1 MKSNNSAFEIIN
13 GKFHLNVRW
22 LLIYIV
28 MLALVAFTALP
39 LIYLV
44 STAFKPFEELFMF
57 PPRFFVRRPTM
68 KNFAD
73 LVISLSG
80 TTVPF
85 TRYIFNSVFITVIN
99 VTLTILVSSMGA
111 YAISKHQIPGAGII
125 FAIVIAALT
134 FPGQVTQIP
143 TYMTVSSLG
152 LLNTYWALIIPHIAV
167 PYNFFLMKQF
177 IDQFPNELLES
188 ARMDGANEWK
198 TFWQIVMPAVKPA
211 WATLLVF
218 SFTSNWNDSSTALI
232 YTNKQAMKVLPLA
245 LQTIAGGAAASS
257 LARAGASA
265 AASFLMTAPT
275 IIIFV
280 TMQSQVMQTMA
291 YSGIKS

>member
-13 GKFHLNVRW
+13 GKFHVNVRW
-22 LLIYIV
+22 LLVYTL

-39 LIYLV
+39 LIYLI
-44 STAFKPFEELFMF
+44 STAFKPYEELFLF
-57 PPRFFVRRPTM
+57 PPRFFVRRPTF
-68 KNFAD
+68 KNFTD
-73 LVISLSG
+73 LVISMSG

-85 TRYIFNSVFITVIN
+85 TRYIFNSLFVTVIN

-111 YAISKHQIPGAGII
+111 YAISKHKIPGSGIV
-125 FAIVIAALT
+125 FAIVIGALT
-134 FPGQVTQIP
+134 FPPDVVRIP
-143 TYMTVSSLG
+143 TYMTVASLG
-152 LLNTYWALIIPHIAV
+152 VLNTYWALIITHIAV

-188 ARMDGANEWK
+188 ARMDGASELS
-198 TFWQIVMPAVKPA
+198 TFWKIVMPAVKPA

-218 SFTSNWNDSSTALI
+218 SFTANWNDSTSAMI

-265 AASFLMTAPT
+265 AASFIMTAPT
-275 IIIFV
+275 VIIFV
-280 TMQSQVMQTMA
+280 TMQAQVMQTMA

>member
-1 MKSNNSAFEIIN
+1 MKDSNSAFEIIN
-13 GKFHLNVRW
+13 GKFKINFRW
-22 LLIYIV
+22 LFVYLI

-44 STAFKPFEELFMF
+44 STAFKPYEELFLF
-57 PPRFFVRRPTM
+57 PPRFFVRRPTF
-68 KNFAD
+68 KNFGD

-85 TRYIFNSVFITVIN
+85 TRYIFNSLFVTVVN
-99 VTLTILVSSMGA
+99 VTLTIVVSSMGA
-111 YAISKHQIPGAGII
+111 YAISKHKIPGSGVV
-125 FAIVIAALT
+125 FGIVIAALT
-134 FPGQVTQIP
+134 FPAQVTQIP

-152 LLNTYWALIIPHIAV
+152 LLNTYWALIIVNIAV

-188 ARMDGANEWK
+188 SRMDGAGEWT
-198 TFWQIVMPAVKPA
+198 TFWKIVMPAVKPA

-218 SFTSNWNDSSTALI
+218 SFTSNWNDSSSALI
-232 YTNKQAMKVLPLA
+232 YTNKQAMKTLPLA

-280 TMQSQVMQTMA
+280 TMQAQVMQTMA

>member
-1 MKSNNSAFEIIN
+1 MKDNNSAFEIVN
-13 GKFHLNVRW
+13 GKFHINFKWVFVYT
-22 LLIYIV
+22 I

-44 STAFKPFEELFMF
+44 STAFKPYEELFLF
-57 PPRFFVRRPTM
+57 PPRFFVRRPTL
-68 KNFAD
+68 KNFGD

-85 TRYIFNSVFITVIN
+85 TRYIFNSLFVTVVN

-111 YAISKHQIPGAGII
+111 YAISKHNIPGSGIV
-125 FAIVIAALT
+125 FGIVIAALT
-134 FPGQVTQIP
+134 FPAQVTQIP

-152 LLNTYWALIIPHIAV
+152 LLNTYWALIITHIAV

-188 ARMDGANEWK
+188 SRMDGANEWK
-198 TFWQIVMPAVKPA
+198 TFWKIVMPAVKPA

-280 TMQSQVMQTMA
+280 
-291 YSGIKS
+291 